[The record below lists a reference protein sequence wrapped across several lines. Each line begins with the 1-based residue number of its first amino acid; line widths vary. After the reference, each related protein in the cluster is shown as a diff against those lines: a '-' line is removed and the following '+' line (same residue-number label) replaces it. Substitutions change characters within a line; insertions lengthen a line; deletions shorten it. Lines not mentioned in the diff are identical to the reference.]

1 MLTATIGRL
10 AAGEDLTFDEAQ
22 GAVEAILDGVASDQE
37 IALFLS
43 GLRMKGETAAE
54 IAGTAAALRQNMSPI
69 RSSRP
74 GLLDTCGTGGDGS
87 STFNISTAAALV
99 TAAAGVPVAKHGN
112 RRFTSR
118 SGSADVLAE
127 LGVNVEASIA
137 TVERCLDELGI
148 CFCFAPLF
156 HGSMR
161 RVAEVRRQMA
171 VPTIFNLVGPLS
183 NPASAPFQ
191 LLGVGRADLRE
202 RIAEALAML
211 GTEHALVVHGRD
223 GLDEVTLGEQTDVIE
238 IRRGAPP
245 RSFTWQPADFGLEQQ
260 PLDTLAVEGP
270 TDSAAT
276 IRRILA
282 GDPGPARDIVLLNAG
297 AALWLAGRAPTPLE
311 GATLAAAAID
321 TGAAQDLLAR
331 LVERSRP

>member
-1 MLTATIGRL
+1 MLLATIGRL
-10 AAGEDLTFDEAQ
+10 ATGEDLTFDEATS
-22 GAVEAILDGVASDQE
+22 AVEAILDGAASSQE

-54 IAGTAAALRQNMSPI
+54 IAGTATALRRHMSPI
-69 RSSRP
+69 RSSRK

-112 RRFTSR
+112 RRITSR

-137 TVERCLDELGI
+137 TVEGCLDELGI

-161 RVAEVRRQMA
+161 RVADVRRQLG
-171 VPTIFNLVGPLS
+171 VPTIFNFVGPLS
-183 NPASAPFQ
+183 NPAGAPFQ
-191 LLGVGRADLRE
+191 LLGVGRADLRDL
-202 RIAEALAML
+202 IAEALAIL

-223 GLDEVTLGEQTDVIE
+223 GLDELTLAEHTDVIE
-238 IRRGAPP
+238 IKRGQPP
-245 RSFTWQPADFGLEQQ
+245 RCFHWQPEDFGVDTQAI
-260 PLDTLAVEGP
+260 DTLAVAGP
-270 TDSAAT
+270 VDSAAM
-276 IRRILA
+276 IRGVLA
-282 GDPGPARDIVLLNAG
+282 GDSGPAREIVLLNAG
-297 AALWLAGRAPTPLE
+297 AALWLAGRAPVPQA
-311 GATLAAAAID
+311 GAALAAAAID
-321 TGAAQDLLAR
+321 SGAARELLAR
-331 LVERSRP
+331 LAERSRQ

>member
-1 MLTATIGRL
+1 MLVAMIGRL
-10 AAGEDLTFDEAQ
+10 AAGEDLTFDEATS
-22 GAVEAILDGVASDQE
+22 AVEAILAGAASDQA

-54 IAGTAAALRQNMSPI
+54 IAGTATALRRHMTPI
-69 RSSRP
+69 RSSRQ

-161 RVAEVRRQMA
+161 RVADVRRQLA

-183 NPASAPFQ
+183 NPAGAPFQ
-191 LLGVGRADLRE
+191 LLGVGRADVRE
-202 RIAEALAML
+202 LIAEALSML
-211 GTEHALVVHGRD
+211 GTEQALVVHGRD
-223 GLDEVTLGEQTDVIE
+223 GLDEVTLAEHTDVIE
-238 IRRGAPP
+238 IKRGQPP
-245 RSFTWQPADFGLEQQ
+245 RCFHWQPEDFGVDTQA
-260 PLDTLAVEGP
+260 LDALAVDGP
-270 TDSAAT
+270 IDSAAM
-276 IRRILA
+276 IRRVLDGEA
-282 GDPGPARDIVLLNAG
+282 GPAREIVLLNAG
-297 AALWLAGRAPTPLE
+297 AALWLAGRAPAPQ
-311 GATLAAAAID
+311 AAAAMAAAAID
-321 TGAAQDLLAR
+321 SGAARELLAQ
-331 LVERSRP
+331 LVERSRQ

>member
-1 MLTATIGRL
+1 MLVATIGRL
-10 AAGEDLTFDEAQ
+10 ATGEDLTFDEATS
-22 GAVEAILDGVASDQE
+22 AVEAILDGAASDQE

-54 IAGTAAALRQNMSPI
+54 IAGTATALRRHMSPI
-69 RSSRP
+69 RSSRK

-118 SGSADVLAE
+118 SGSAAVLAE
-127 LGVNVEASIA
+127 LGVNVEASIS
-137 TVERCLDELGI
+137 TVEACLDELGI

-161 RVAEVRRQMA
+161 RVADVRRQLA

-183 NPASAPFQ
+183 NPAGAPFQ
-191 LLGVGRADLRE
+191 LLGVGRADVRDL
-202 RIAEALAML
+202 IAEALALL

-223 GLDEVTLGEQTDVIE
+223 GLDEVTLAAHTDVIE
-238 IRRGAPP
+238 IKRGQPP
-245 RSFTWQPADFGLEQQ
+245 RCFHWQPEDFGIDTQA
-260 PLDTLAVEGP
+260 LDALAVEGP
-270 TDSAAT
+270 TDSAAM
-276 IRRILA
+276 IRGVLA
-282 GDPGPARDIVLLNAG
+282 GEQGPAREIVLLNAG
-297 AALWLAGRAPTPLE
+297 AALWLAGRVPVPQA
-311 GATLAAAAID
+311 GAAMAAAAID
-321 TGAAQDLLAR
+321 SGAARELLAK
-331 LVERSRP
+331 LAERSRQ